1 MDYNVVLVSVK
12 DKIPGNSLAILSE
25 RLKNAS
31 NDKLQS
37 IGLLNFKSPIVGL
50 LLGIF
55 FGALGIDRFY
65 KGDVTLGAVK
75 LGLFILGLI
84 TTFIYIGIFILFI
97 VWVWAIV
104 DLFLVFI
111 GIKKDNLNKI
121 NSLLIA

>member
-1 MDYNVVLVSVK
+1 M
-12 DKIPGNSLAILSE
+12 
-25 RLKNAS
+25 
-31 NDKLQS
+31 
-37 IGLLNFKSPIVGL
+37 
-50 LLGIF
+50 LGIF

-104 DLFLVFI
+104 DLFLVFT